1 MSDCVPNNAVTVEL
15 GFEELPADLLPWLLS
30 QWQTAVKGVLQGFG
44 LEASQHTPQF
54 WATPRRMAC
63 GLGQL
68 PASLPSTTEHLKG
81 PAWRAALTAAGE
93 ASPALKGF
101 LAKQG
106 IADAQAW
113 LADNPAPAEPNA
125 YVELTRTV
133 AGAEVATVLPQA
145 LADALLAQKGPRF
158 MRWGNHS
165 LQTSRPLQWVLAL
178 WNDEI
183 APVSIALD
191 ETHALKADRLTY
203 GHRVLGEVAGQA
215 IAVPTATAYAN
226 VLRQHGHVEPDHLL
240 RVEAI
245 EAQLAEVAQH
255 LGGVALTSPE
265 FNAMLAYLVEAPKVV
280 VGRFDEAYLA
290 MPPAVLMT
298 VMKAH
303 QKYVPVGV
311 AGMPPHAD
319 APQLLPAF
327 LCVSNNP
334 RPEAEANIIAGN
346 QRVLKARL
354 HDAAFFDTEDMKLS
368 LAERLPKL
376 QGVTFQRG
384 LGSLWDKTQ
393 RLQALC
399 LTLASLCSLSEQ
411 QATHLER
418 AAQLSKTDLVTAM
431 VFEFTELQGLVGANY
446 ALRQGEHPDVAQ
458 ALAHQYIPR
467 YAGDPA
473 PTATVSQLLSL
484 ADKVDTLVGVCSR
497 PKAKLPTG
505 SSDPMG
511 LRRVM
516 TGLLSL
522 YAEAGVSVDLLA
534 VAQAAH
540 ALQPDPKQ
548 SWEDTQPLLA
558 LFLRQRL
565 ITLFKEQ
572 GLPHETGDALLE
584 GQPLLADLPALLQRL
599 QRLRGLLAIPRPRP
613 DETVTHPVQSLNV
626 LALRVERMLGAE
638 ATNALHCPNVLSELL
653 ANQPAQWPTQ
663 YESSFAQA
671 LQAVVALGLTTT
683 AEATTAQLTSNAA
696 PYLALCHAS
705 NALFDNVMIN
715 DPALPAEALAQR
727 RKLLLAC
734 HVALALRFGRLSC
747 FNLAARTRLEL
758 KASPVAVG

>member
-1 MSDCVPNNAVTVEL
+1 MSDVPSNNAVTVEL

-30 QWQTAVKGVLQGFG
+30 QWQEAVKAVLLGFG
-44 LEASQHTPQF
+44 LDVSQCDPWF
-54 WATPRRMAC
+54 WATPRRLAC
-63 GLGQL
+63 GLSQL

-81 PAWRAALTAAGE
+81 PAWRVALTAEGQV
-93 ASPALKGF
+93 SPALKGF

-113 LADNPAPAEPNA
+113 LADNPPPADPNA
-125 YVELTRTV
+125 YVEVTRTV
-133 AGAEVATVLPQA
+133 AGANVATVLPQA

-158 MRWGNHS
+158 MRWGSHS

-191 ETHALKADRLTY
+191 ETTSLKSDRITY
-203 GHRVLGEVAGQA
+203 GHRVLGEFAGQPIA
-215 IAVPTATAYAN
+215 ISRAEAYADE
-226 VLRQHGHVEPDHLL
+226 LRQHGHVEPCHLQ
-240 RVEAI
+240 RMTAI
-245 EAQLAEVAQH
+245 EAQLEETATH
-255 LGGVALTSPE
+255 LHGVALTSPE
-265 FNAMLAYLVEAPKVV
+265 FNAMLAYLVEASQVV

-303 QKYVPVGV
+303 QKYVPVAV
-311 AGMPPHAD
+311 AGTAPNAD

-354 HDAAFFDTEDMKLS
+354 HDAAFFDTEDMRLS

-384 LGSLWDKTQ
+384 LGSLWDKTL

-411 QATHLER
+411 QAIHLER

-446 ALRQGEHPDVAQ
+446 ALRQGEHPEVAN
-458 ALAHQYIPR
+458 ALADQYIPR

-473 PTATVSQLLSL
+473 PSAVVSQLLSL

-548 SWEDTQPLLA
+548 SWEETEALLA
-558 LFLRQRL
+558 PFLKQRL
-565 ITLFKEQ
+565 ITLVKEQ

-584 GQPLLADLPALLQRL
+584 GQPLLAELPALLQRL
-599 QRLRGLLAIPRPRP
+599 QRLKGLLAEDSPEI
-613 DETVTHPVQSLNV
+613 VGGLGAV
-626 LALRVERMLGAE
+626 ALRVERLLGAE
-638 ATNALHCPNVLSELL
+638 ATNALHCLNLHNDLL
-653 ANQPAQWPTQ
+653 TSQPAQWPTP
-663 YESSFAQA
+663 YEATFTQA
-671 LQAVVALGLTTT
+671 LQAVVSLELPTT
-683 AEATTAQLTSNAA
+683 AEATTAQLTNNPA
-696 PYLALCHAS
+696 PFLALCQAS
-705 NALFDNVMIN
+705 DALFDNVMIN
-715 DPALPAEALAQR
+715 DPALPPEVLAQR

-734 HVALALRFGRLSC
+734 HVALAVRFGRLSC

-758 KASPVAVG
+758 KPSSPVAVG